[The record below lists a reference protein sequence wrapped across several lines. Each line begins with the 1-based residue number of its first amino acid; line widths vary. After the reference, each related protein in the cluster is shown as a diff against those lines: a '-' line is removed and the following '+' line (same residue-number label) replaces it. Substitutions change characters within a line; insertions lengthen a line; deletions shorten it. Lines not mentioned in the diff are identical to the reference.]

1 MIGAEA
7 EQAQRERMGG
17 EGIEVYQAVYK
28 HILNVTGELSLRK
41 IAQKFE
47 VNEEKSFGYFSYI
60 NELNN
65 RSTMLRGHINK
76 LKVSEWH

>member
-1 MIGAEA
+1 
-7 EQAQRERMGG
+7 MGG